1 MSCDS
6 KDREFSIVI
15 DINEN
20 YESYKESAKS
30 NKDEFKNRFVLF
42 YTTWNDV
49 GFYTLLVVR
58 NFYEDPEG
66 KKLGNIRICHDDLK
80 IDNYDKE
87 AREIRYFL
95 EKDHESK
102 GKIDITD
109 KLGKE
114 YISIAD
120 SYLYDKLK
128 EILIDDEA
136 VIEFLSRLNEISTIT
151 DNTKIERVEN
161 EDWYKNSF
169 IREEENRK
177 IVDFTKYKNDIDI
190 KDNSYYVLKKLPEY
204 FDKIKNNIAKLYDWA
219 LKYYLSIEEAKQ
231 VFDIIKLNYN
241 EKIKQMIKELS
252 NEERKQASDFIK
264 INYTKEI
271 EQMREFLKKFKDRYV
286 EYSGFIK
293 EIKMLLIID
302 PEDYIIIIDIRHAL
316 KVKKNELENL
326 EIGHYTRLDTIKIL
340 IKKKNNA
347 NETNENNEDKGA
359 YLRLTN
365 GRQMNDPLE
374 GKILL
379 DYILDNNNLDKD
391 LTLKKWDPTYWYISS
406 ATTETDSLPMWKQYG
421 GNAEGGMLIYDS
433 GYLKSIIEKED
444 IDIYRV
450 CYIDVVE
457 NKIKKI
463 ISNSLKDDEIKKLEK
478 NINHLKNKIKKLK
491 EKIENLEGT
500 LKEKMEILELYISTL
515 SDIAFLFKKY
525 DYAYENEYRIVVN
538 RAYNEDKI
546 EEQVNPNYIFP
557 FLYTYLKDTE
567 LKYSKLIL
575 GPKAIDI
582 DYIAPY
588 INYCDKDIE
597 IERSSISYR

>member
-1 MSCDS
+1 MNCDS

-42 YTTWNDV
+42 YTTWNDA

-66 KKLGNIRICHDDLK
+66 KKLGTIRICHDDLV
-80 IDNYDKE
+80 IDNNNEE

-95 EKDHESK
+95 EKDYKSK

-264 INYTKEI
+264 EI
-271 EQMREFLKKFKDRYV
+271 EQMRVFLKEFKDRYV

-293 EIKMLLIID
+293 EINMLLIID
-302 PEDYIIIIDIRHAL
+302 PEDYITKTSH
-316 KVKKNELENL
+316 
-326 EIGHYTRLDTIKIL
+326 T
-340 IKKKNNA
+340 
-347 NETNENNEDKGA
+347 
-359 YLRLTN
+359 
-365 GRQMNDPLE
+365 
-374 GKILL
+374 
-379 DYILDNNNLDKD
+379 
-391 LTLKKWDPTYWYISS
+391 
-406 ATTETDSLPMWKQYG
+406 
-421 GNAEGGMLIYDS
+421 
-433 GYLKSIIEKED
+433 
-444 IDIYRV
+444 
-450 CYIDVVE
+450 
-457 NKIKKI
+457 
-463 ISNSLKDDEIKKLEK
+463 
-478 NINHLKNKIKKLK
+478 
-491 EKIENLEGT
+491 
-500 LKEKMEILELYISTL
+500 
-515 SDIAFLFKKY
+515 
-525 DYAYENEYRIVVN
+525 
-538 RAYNEDKI
+538 
-546 EEQVNPNYIFP
+546 
-557 FLYTYLKDTE
+557 
-567 LKYSKLIL
+567 
-575 GPKAIDI
+575 
-582 DYIAPY
+582 
-588 INYCDKDIE
+588 
-597 IERSSISYR
+597 

>member
-1 MSCDS
+1 MNCDS

-20 YESYKESAKS
+20 YESYKELAKS

-151 DNTKIERVEN
+151 DNTEIERVEN

-169 IREEENRK
+169 IREVENRK
-177 IVDFTKYKNDIDI
+177 IVDFTKYKNGIDI
-190 KDNSYYVLKKLPEY
+190 KDNSYCVLKNLSEY
-204 FDKIKNNIAKLYDWA
+204 YGKIKNNIAKLYEWA
-219 LKYYLSIEEAKQ
+219 LEYYLSIEEAKQ

-264 INYTKEI
+264 EI
-271 EQMREFLKKFKDRYV
+271 EQMRKLLEEFKDRYV

-316 KVKKNELENL
+316 KVKKNELKNL
-326 EIGHYTRLDTIKIL
+326 AIGHYTRLDTIKIL

-433 GYLKSIIEKED
+433 GYLKSITKT
-444 IDIYRV
+444 
-450 CYIDVVE
+450 
-457 NKIKKI
+457 
-463 ISNSLKDDEIKKLEK
+463 S
-478 NINHLKNKIKKLK
+478 H
-491 EKIENLEGT
+491 T
-500 LKEKMEILELYISTL
+500 
-515 SDIAFLFKKY
+515 
-525 DYAYENEYRIVVN
+525 
-538 RAYNEDKI
+538 
-546 EEQVNPNYIFP
+546 
-557 FLYTYLKDTE
+557 
-567 LKYSKLIL
+567 
-575 GPKAIDI
+575 
-582 DYIAPY
+582 
-588 INYCDKDIE
+588 
-597 IERSSISYR
+597 

>member
-42 YTTWNDV
+42 YTTWNDA

-66 KKLGNIRICHDDLK
+66 KKLGTIRICHDDLV
-80 IDNYDKE
+80 IDNNNEE

-95 EKDHESK
+95 EKDYKSK

-109 KLGKE
+109 KLGKK

-161 EDWYKNSF
+161 EDWYKNSY

-231 VFDIIKLNYN
+231 VFNF
-241 EKIKQMIKELS
+241 IKE
-252 NEERKQASDFIK
+252 NH
-264 INYTKEI
+264 TKKI
-271 EQMREFLKKFKDRYV
+271 EQRNKVLKKFKDGYADT
-286 EYSGFIK
+286 SGFIR
-293 EIKMLLIID
+293 EICMILEIT
-302 PEDYIIIIDIRHAL
+302 PEDYAAIENVIKIL
-316 KVKKNELENL
+316 KVGSDELENL
-326 EIGHYTRLDTIKIL
+326 AIGHYTRLDTIKIL

-347 NETNENNEDKGA
+347 NNEDKGA

-444 IDIYRV
+444 VDIYRV

-463 ISNSLKDDEIKKLEK
+463 FSKSLEDDEIKEFKELGD
-478 NINHLKNKIKKLK
+478 NINHLKNKIKELKENIESLK
-491 EKIENLEGT
+491 EKIKNEERNIENLKDT
-500 LKEKMEILELYISTL
+500 LMKETEKLELYISML
-515 SDIAFLFKKY
+515 SDIAFLFKKD
-525 DYAYENEYRIVVN
+525 DYSYENEYRIVVN
-538 RAYNEDKI
+538 RAYNEEEI
-546 EEQVNPNYIFP
+546 EEQVNPNYNFP

>member
-58 NFYEDPEG
+58 NFYENSNG
-66 KKLGNIRICHDDLK
+66 KIIGTIRICHDDLV

-109 KLGKE
+109 KLKKE

-120 SYLYDKLK
+120 GCLYDKLK
-128 EILIDDEA
+128 EILIDDKV
-136 VIEFLSRLNEISTIT
+136 VIEFLSRLNEISTIEK
-151 DNTKIERVEN
+151 NKRIEEIKSK
-161 EDWYKNSF
+161 EWYKTSF
-169 IREEENRK
+169 IREVEKQK
-177 IVDFTKYKNDIDI
+177 IEKQKIIDFTIYKNEVGI
-190 KDNSYYVLKKLPEY
+190 KDNSYYVLKNLSKY
-204 FDKIKNNIAKLYDWA
+204 FDKINIDGLYEWA
-219 LKYYLSIEEAKQ
+219 LNYDLSIEEAKQ
-231 VFDIIKLNYN
+231 VFNF
-241 EKIKQMIKELS
+241 IKE
-252 NEERKQASDFIK
+252 NH
-264 INYTKEI
+264 TKKI
-271 EQMREFLKKFKDRYV
+271 EQRNKVLKKFKDGYADT
-286 EYSGFIK
+286 SGFIR
-293 EIKMLLIID
+293 EICMILEIT
-302 PEDYIIIIDIRHAL
+302 PEDYAAIENVIKIL
-316 KVKKNELENL
+316 KVGSDELENL
-326 EIGHYTRLDTIKIL
+326 AIGHYTRLDTIKIL

-347 NETNENNEDKGA
+347 NNEDKGVH
-359 YLRLTN
+359 LRLTN

-421 GNAEGGMLIYDS
+421 ENAEGGMLIYDS

-444 IDIYRV
+444 VDIYRV

-463 ISNSLKDDEIKKLEK
+463 FSKSLEDDEIKELGD
-478 NINHLKNKIKKLK
+478 NINHLKNKIKELKENIESLK
-491 EKIENLEGT
+491 EKIKNEERNIENLKDT
-500 LKEKMEILELYISTL
+500 LMKETEKLELYISML
-515 SDIAFLFKKY
+515 SDIAFLFKKD
-525 DYAYENEYRIVVN
+525 DYSYENEYRIVVN
-538 RAYNEDKI
+538 RAYNEEEI
-546 EEQVNPNYIFP
+546 EEQVNPNYNFP

-588 INYCDKDIE
+588 INYCDKKIK

>member
-30 NKDEFKNRFVLF
+30 NKDEFKNKFVLF
-42 YTTWNDV
+42 YTTWNDA

-66 KKLGNIRICHDDLK
+66 KKLGTIRICHDDLV
-80 IDNYDKE
+80 IDNNNEE

-95 EKDHESK
+95 EKDYKSK

-151 DNTKIERVEN
+151 DNERIKKIKSKE
-161 EDWYKNSF
+161 WYEKSF
-169 IREEENRK
+169 IREIESPK
-177 IVDFTKYKNDIDI
+177 IVDFTIYKNDIDI

-231 VFDIIKLNYN
+231 VLDFIRNNLNEKEAERDQILIKFKNNYSQYTDFIENIYAILKKYKKILDNNNIIKNILRVKKGDL
-241 EKIKQMIKELS
+241 EKI
-252 NEERKQASDFIK
+252 A
-264 INYTKEI
+264 
-271 EQMREFLKKFKDRYV
+271 V
-286 EYSGFIK
+286 
-293 EIKMLLIID
+293 
-302 PEDYIIIIDIRHAL
+302 
-316 KVKKNELENL
+316 
-326 EIGHYTRLDTIKIL
+326 GHYTSLETIKIL
-340 IKKKNNA
+340 IKKNKDEA
-347 NETNENNEDKGA
+347 A

-374 GKILL
+374 GKLL
-379 DYILDNNNLDKD
+379 IDYILDKNKNLGKNNNSKNW
-391 LTLKKWDPTYWYISS
+391 KPTFWYLSS
-406 ATTETDSLPMWKQYG
+406 ATTELDSLPMWKQYG
-421 GNAEGGMLIYDS
+421 EDAKGGMLVYNRK
-433 GYLKSIIEKED
+433 YLED
-444 IDIYRV
+444 IMEQGVEIYKV
-450 CYIDVVE
+450 AYIDIKKDE
-457 NKIKKI
+457 SGRDKIKVL
-463 ISNSLKDDEIKKLEK
+463 NTN
-478 NINHLKNKIKKLK
+478 NIDVTNLQDAIDALR
-491 EKIENLEGT
+491 ETIENL
-500 LKEKMEILELYISTL
+500 KEDVNEKDYMPLL
-515 SDIAFLFKKY
+515 SNTAILFKKS

-546 EEQVNPNYIFP
+546 EEQDNPNYIFP
-557 FLYTYLKDTE
+557 FLYTYLKDKE

-597 IERSSISYR
+597 IEKSSISYR

>member
-30 NKDEFKNRFVLF
+30 NKDEFKNKFVLF
-42 YTTWNDV
+42 YTTWNDY
-49 GFYTLLVVR
+49 GFYTKLVVR
-58 NFYEDPEG
+58 NFYENSNG
-66 KKLGNIRICHDDLK
+66 KIIGTIRICHDDLV
-80 IDNYDKE
+80 IDNNNEE

-95 EKDHESK
+95 EKDYKSK

-109 KLGKE
+109 KLEKE

-120 SYLYDKLK
+120 GCLYDKLK
-128 EILIDDEA
+128 EILIDDKG

-151 DNTKIERVEN
+151 DNTEIERVEN

-169 IREEENRK
+169 IREVENRK
-177 IVDFTKYKNDIDI
+177 IVDFTKYKNGIDI
-190 KDNSYYVLKKLPEY
+190 KDNSYCVLKNLSKY
-204 FDKIKNNIAKLYDWA
+204 FDKINIDGLYEWA
-219 LKYYLSIEEAKQ
+219 LNYDLSIEEAKQ
-231 VFDIIKLNYN
+231 VFNF
-241 EKIKQMIKELS
+241 IKE
-252 NEERKQASDFIK
+252 NH
-264 INYTKEI
+264 TKKI
-271 EQMREFLKKFKDRYV
+271 EQRNKVLKKFKDGYADT
-286 EYSGFIK
+286 SGFIR
-293 EIKMLLIID
+293 EICMILEIT
-302 PEDYIIIIDIRHAL
+302 PEDYAAIENVIKIL
-316 KVKKNELENL
+316 KVGSDELENL
-326 EIGHYTRLDTIKIL
+326 AIGHYTRLDTIKIL

-347 NETNENNEDKGA
+347 NNEDKGVH
-359 YLRLTN
+359 LRLTN

-421 GNAEGGMLIYDS
+421 ENAEGGMLIYDS

-444 IDIYRV
+444 VDIYRV

-463 ISNSLKDDEIKKLEK
+463 FSKSLEDDEIKELGD
-478 NINHLKNKIKKLK
+478 NINHLKNKIKELKENIESLK
-491 EKIENLEGT
+491 EKIKNEERNIENLKDT
-500 LKEKMEILELYISTL
+500 LMKETEKLELYISML
-515 SDIAFLFKKY
+515 SDIAFLFKKD
-525 DYAYENEYRIVVN
+525 DYSYENEYRIVVN

-546 EEQVNPNYIFP
+546 EEQDNPNYIFP
-557 FLYTYLKDTE
+557 FLYTYLKDKE

>member
-42 YTTWNDV
+42 YTTWNDA

-66 KKLGNIRICHDDLK
+66 KKLGTIRICHNDLV
-80 IDNYDKE
+80 IDNNNEE

-95 EKDHESK
+95 EKDYKSK

-151 DNTKIERVEN
+151 DNTEIERVEN

-169 IREEENRK
+169 IREVENRK
-177 IVDFTKYKNDIDI
+177 IVDFTKYKNGIDI
-190 KDNSYYVLKKLPEY
+190 KDNSYCVLKNLSEY
-204 FDKIKNNIAKLYDWA
+204 SGKIKNNITKLYDWA
-219 LKYYLSIEEAKQ
+219 LEYYLSIEEAKQ
-231 VFDIIKLNYN
+231 VLDFIRNNLNEKEAERDQILIKFKNKYSQYTDFIENIYAILKKYKKILYNNNIIKNILRVKKGDL
-241 EKIKQMIKELS
+241 EKI
-252 NEERKQASDFIK
+252 A
-264 INYTKEI
+264 
-271 EQMREFLKKFKDRYV
+271 
-286 EYSGFIK
+286 
-293 EIKMLLIID
+293 
-302 PEDYIIIIDIRHAL
+302 
-316 KVKKNELENL
+316 
-326 EIGHYTRLDTIKIL
+326 IGHYTSLETIKLL
-340 IKKKNNA
+340 IKKNKDEA
-347 NETNENNEDKGA
+347 A

-379 DYILDNNNLDKD
+379 DYILDKNKKLGKNNNSKNW
-391 LTLKKWDPTYWYISS
+391 KPTFWYLSS
-406 ATTETDSLPMWKQYG
+406 ATTELDSLPMWKQYG
-421 GNAEGGMLIYDS
+421 EDAKGGMLVYNRK
-433 GYLKSIIEKED
+433 YLED
-444 IDIYRV
+444 IMEQGVEIYKV
-450 CYIDVVE
+450 AYIDIKKDE
-457 NKIKKI
+457 SGRDKIKVL
-463 ISNSLKDDEIKKLEK
+463 NTN
-478 NINHLKNKIKKLK
+478 NIDVTNLQDAIDALR
-491 EKIENLEGT
+491 ETIENL
-500 LKEKMEILELYISTL
+500 KEDVNEKDYMPLL
-515 SDIAFLFKKY
+515 SNTAILFKKS

-546 EEQVNPNYIFP
+546 EEQDNPNYIFP
-557 FLYTYLKDTE
+557 FLYTYLKDKE

-597 IERSSISYR
+597 IEKSSISYR

>member
-42 YTTWNDV
+42 YTTWNDA

-66 KKLGNIRICHDDLK
+66 KKLGTIRICHDDLV
-80 IDNYDKE
+80 IDNNNE
-87 AREIRYFL
+87 ETREIRYFL
-95 EKDHESK
+95 EKDYKSK

-151 DNTKIERVEN
+151 ENTEIERVEN

-169 IREEENRK
+169 IREVENRK
-177 IVDFTKYKNDIDI
+177 IVDFTKYKNGIDI
-190 KDNSYYVLKKLPEY
+190 KDNSYCVLKNLSEY
-204 FDKIKNNIAKLYDWA
+204 SGKIKNNITKLYDWA
-219 LKYYLSIEEAKQ
+219 LEYYLSIEEAKQ
-231 VFDIIKLNYN
+231 VLDFIRNNLNEKEAERDQILIKFKNNYSQYTDFIENIYAILKKYKKILDNNNIIKNILRVKKGDL
-241 EKIKQMIKELS
+241 EKI
-252 NEERKQASDFIK
+252 A
-264 INYTKEI
+264 
-271 EQMREFLKKFKDRYV
+271 
-286 EYSGFIK
+286 
-293 EIKMLLIID
+293 
-302 PEDYIIIIDIRHAL
+302 
-316 KVKKNELENL
+316 
-326 EIGHYTRLDTIKIL
+326 IGHYTSLETIKLL
-340 IKKKNNA
+340 IKKNKDEA
-347 NETNENNEDKGA
+347 A

-379 DYILDNNNLDKD
+379 DYILDKNKNLGKNNNSKNW
-391 LTLKKWDPTYWYISS
+391 KPTFWYLSS
-406 ATTETDSLPMWKQYG
+406 ATTELDSLPMWKQYG
-421 GNAEGGMLIYDS
+421 EDAKGGMLVYNRK
-433 GYLKSIIEKED
+433 YLED
-444 IDIYRV
+444 IMEQGVEIYKV
-450 CYIDVVE
+450 AYIDIKKDE
-457 NKIKKI
+457 SGRDKIKVL
-463 ISNSLKDDEIKKLEK
+463 NTN
-478 NINHLKNKIKKLK
+478 NIDVTNLQDAIDALR
-491 EKIENLEGT
+491 ETIENL
-500 LKEKMEILELYISTL
+500 KEDVNEKDYMPLL
-515 SDIAFLFKKY
+515 SNTAILFKKS

-546 EEQVNPNYIFP
+546 EEQDNPNYIFP
-557 FLYTYLKDTE
+557 FLYTYLKDKE

-597 IERSSISYR
+597 IEKSSISYR

>member
-177 IVDFTKYKNDIDI
+177 IVD
-190 KDNSYYVLKKLPEY
+190 
-204 FDKIKNNIAKLYDWA
+204 
-219 LKYYLSIEEAKQ
+219 
-231 VFDIIKLNYN
+231 
-241 EKIKQMIKELS
+241 
-252 NEERKQASDFIK
+252 
-264 INYTKEI
+264 
-271 EQMREFLKKFKDRYV
+271 
-286 EYSGFIK
+286 
-293 EIKMLLIID
+293 
-302 PEDYIIIIDIRHAL
+302 
-316 KVKKNELENL
+316 
-326 EIGHYTRLDTIKIL
+326 
-340 IKKKNNA
+340 
-347 NETNENNEDKGA
+347 
-359 YLRLTN
+359 
-365 GRQMNDPLE
+365 
-374 GKILL
+374 
-379 DYILDNNNLDKD
+379 
-391 LTLKKWDPTYWYISS
+391 
-406 ATTETDSLPMWKQYG
+406 
-421 GNAEGGMLIYDS
+421 
-433 GYLKSIIEKED
+433 
-444 IDIYRV
+444 
-450 CYIDVVE
+450 
-457 NKIKKI
+457 
-463 ISNSLKDDEIKKLEK
+463 
-478 NINHLKNKIKKLK
+478 
-491 EKIENLEGT
+491 
-500 LKEKMEILELYISTL
+500 
-515 SDIAFLFKKY
+515 
-525 DYAYENEYRIVVN
+525 
-538 RAYNEDKI
+538 
-546 EEQVNPNYIFP
+546 
-557 FLYTYLKDTE
+557 
-567 LKYSKLIL
+567 
-575 GPKAIDI
+575 
-582 DYIAPY
+582 
-588 INYCDKDIE
+588 
-597 IERSSISYR
+597 

>member
-30 NKDEFKNRFVLF
+30 NKDEFKNKFVLF
-42 YTTWNDV
+42 YTTWNDY
-49 GFYTLLVVR
+49 GFYTKLVVR
-58 NFYEDPEG
+58 NFYENSNG
-66 KKLGNIRICHDDLK
+66 KIIGTIRICHDDLK

-109 KLGKE
+109 KLKKE

-120 SYLYDKLK
+120 SCLYDKLK
-128 EILIDDEA
+128 EILIDDKV

-151 DNTKIERVEN
+151 DNERIEKIKSKE
-161 EDWYKNSF
+161 WYEKSF
-169 IREEENRK
+169 IREIESPK
-177 IVDFTKYKNDIDI
+177 IVDFTKYKNEVGI
-190 KDNSYYVLKKLPEY
+190 KDNSYYVLKNLSKY
-204 FDKIKNNIAKLYDWA
+204 FDKIKINIDGLYEWA
-219 LKYYLSIEEAKQ
+219 LNYDLSIEEAMQ
-231 VFDIIKLNYN
+231 VFNF
-241 EKIKQMIKELS
+241 IKE
-252 NEERKQASDFIK
+252 NH
-264 INYTKEI
+264 TKKI
-271 EQMREFLKKFKDRYV
+271 EQRNKVLKKFKDGYADT
-286 EYSGFIK
+286 SGFIR
-293 EIKMLLIID
+293 EICMILEIT
-302 PEDYIIIIDIRHAL
+302 PEDYAAIENVIKIL
-316 KVKKNELENL
+316 KVGSDELENL
-326 EIGHYTRLDTIKIL
+326 AIGHYTRLDTIKIL

-347 NETNENNEDKGA
+347 NNEDKGA

-444 IDIYRV
+444 VDIYRV

-463 ISNSLKDDEIKKLEK
+463 FSKSLEDDEIKEFKELKELVD
-478 NINHLKNKIKKLK
+478 NINHLKNKIKELKENIESLK
-491 EKIENLEGT
+491 EKIKNEERNIENLKDT
-500 LKEKMEILELYISTL
+500 LMKETEKLELYISML
-515 SDIAFLFKKY
+515 SDIAFLFKKD
-525 DYAYENEYRIVVN
+525 DYSYENEYRIVVN
-538 RAYNEDKI
+538 RAYNEEEI
-546 EEQVNPNYIFP
+546 EEQVNPNYNFL

-567 LKYSKLIL
+567 LKYAKLIL

-588 INYCDKDIE
+588 INYCDKKIK

>member
-316 KVKKNELENL
+316 KVKK
-326 EIGHYTRLDTIKIL
+326 
-340 IKKKNNA
+340 
-347 NETNENNEDKGA
+347 
-359 YLRLTN
+359 
-365 GRQMNDPLE
+365 MN
-374 GKILL
+374 
-379 DYILDNNNLDKD
+379 
-391 LTLKKWDPTYWYISS
+391 
-406 ATTETDSLPMWKQYG
+406 
-421 GNAEGGMLIYDS
+421 
-433 GYLKSIIEKED
+433 
-444 IDIYRV
+444 
-450 CYIDVVE
+450 
-457 NKIKKI
+457 
-463 ISNSLKDDEIKKLEK
+463 
-478 NINHLKNKIKKLK
+478 
-491 EKIENLEGT
+491 
-500 LKEKMEILELYISTL
+500 
-515 SDIAFLFKKY
+515 
-525 DYAYENEYRIVVN
+525 
-538 RAYNEDKI
+538 
-546 EEQVNPNYIFP
+546 
-557 FLYTYLKDTE
+557 
-567 LKYSKLIL
+567 
-575 GPKAIDI
+575 
-582 DYIAPY
+582 
-588 INYCDKDIE
+588 
-597 IERSSISYR
+597 

>member
-42 YTTWNDV
+42 YTTWNDA

-66 KKLGNIRICHDDLK
+66 KKLGTIRICHNDLV
-80 IDNYDKE
+80 IDNNNEE

-95 EKDHESK
+95 EKDYKSK

-151 DNTKIERVEN
+151 DNTEIERVEN

-169 IREEENRK
+169 IREVENRK
-177 IVDFTKYKNDIDI
+177 IVDFTKYKNGIDI
-190 KDNSYYVLKKLPEY
+190 KDNSYCVLKNLSEY
-204 FDKIKNNIAKLYDWA
+204 SGKIKNNITKLYDWA
-219 LKYYLSIEEAKQ
+219 LEYYLSIEEAKQ
-231 VFDIIKLNYN
+231 VLDFIRNNLNEKEAERDQILIKFKNNYSQYTDFIENIYAILKKYKKILYNNNIIKNILRVKKGDL
-241 EKIKQMIKELS
+241 EKI
-252 NEERKQASDFIK
+252 A
-264 INYTKEI
+264 
-271 EQMREFLKKFKDRYV
+271 
-286 EYSGFIK
+286 
-293 EIKMLLIID
+293 
-302 PEDYIIIIDIRHAL
+302 
-316 KVKKNELENL
+316 
-326 EIGHYTRLDTIKIL
+326 IGHYTSLETIKLL
-340 IKKKNNA
+340 IKKNKDEA
-347 NETNENNEDKGA
+347 A

-379 DYILDNNNLDKD
+379 DYILDKNKKLGKNNNSKNW
-391 LTLKKWDPTYWYISS
+391 KPTFWYLSS
-406 ATTETDSLPMWKQYG
+406 ATTELDSLPMWKQYG
-421 GNAEGGMLIYDS
+421 EDAKGGMLVYNRK
-433 GYLKSIIEKED
+433 YLED
-444 IDIYRV
+444 IMEQGVEIYKV
-450 CYIDVVE
+450 AYIDIKKDE
-457 NKIKKI
+457 SGRDKIKVL
-463 ISNSLKDDEIKKLEK
+463 NTN
-478 NINHLKNKIKKLK
+478 NIDVTNLQDAIDALR
-491 EKIENLEGT
+491 ETIENL
-500 LKEKMEILELYISTL
+500 KEDVNEKDYMPLL
-515 SDIAFLFKKY
+515 SNTAILFKKS

-546 EEQVNPNYIFP
+546 EEQDNPNYIFP
-557 FLYTYLKDTE
+557 FLYTYLKDKE

-575 GPKAIDI
+575 GPEAIDI

-597 IERSSISYR
+597 IEKSSISYR